1 MADSILSQ
9 RFGSNG
15 GNELDWLKFDPDKSF
30 QFDFYAPGIFYVS
43 VTLWGNAGLSV
54 DFFDTNDEWI
64 GCFSSNSGN
73 NIDWFNIYGSNGIWS
88 AYIFLIEV
96 LPGSPWKCRTIRFTN
111 SDPEIEVYDGVS
123 YATTPDAYISQYTFI
138 PYS

>member
-9 RFGSNG
+9 RFGSSG
-15 GNELDWLKFDPDKSF
+15 GNELDWLEFDSDKSF

-64 GCFSSNSGN
+64 GNFSSDSDN
-73 NIDWFNIYGSNGIWS
+73 NIDWFNIYGSNGQWS

-111 SDPEIEVYDGVS
+111 SDPEIEVYEGVS
-123 YATTPDAYISQYTFI
+123 YARTPGAYISKYIFI